1 MSRFGW
7 QTAYFQAVLE
17 TKEGPFRQYISE
29 AENAIRDRFELVS
42 MVEPDERQAL
52 TEALENLAILKVEQR
67 DS

>member
-17 TKEGPFRQYISE
+17 TKEGPFRHYISE

-52 TEALENLAILKVEQR
+52 TGALENLAILKVEQR